1 MFHRESLSFLRYSTQ
16 FLRRMLSIFMA
27 AVMLNL
33 VFGVERSFASPVRI
47 KDIVDYEGVRDNQ
60 LVGYGLVVGLN
71 GTGDRLTNT
80 LFTRE
85 TLIGMLNRLGVNI
98 RDKAIQ
104 LQTHNAA
111 AVMVTATL
119 PPFSH
124 GGSRIDVTVS
134 AVGDAQSLTGGTLI
148 VTPLQAAD
156 GEVYAV
162 AQGSLVTNAFSAR
175 GAAAAV
181 TRNVPTS
188 GHIANGAVV
197 EREVPVLLGS
207 SGVIHLALKNPNFTT
222 ATRIAAVINRHLGKG
237 AAKVDDPRTV
247 AVNLAGRNAAQTL
260 YEIGDLTIEPDTMA
274 KVIVDEAAGTIV
286 MGDNVRIT
294 TVAIAQ
300 GNLTIQ
306 VTETPQVVQPNPM
319 GGGQTAVAPRTQ
331 INATTD
337 NGHKL
342 GILKEGP
349 TLASLVAG
357 MNALGMGPR
366 DMISVLQ
373 AIKAD
378 GALQADLEVR

>member
-1 MFHRESLSFLRYSTQ
+1 MFHRESLSFLRYSPQ

-175 GAAAAV
+175 G
-181 TRNVPTS
+181 
-188 GHIANGAVV
+188 
-197 EREVPVLLGS
+197 
-207 SGVIHLALKNPNFTT
+207 
-222 ATRIAAVINRHLGKG
+222 
-237 AAKVDDPRTV
+237 
-247 AVNLAGRNAAQTL
+247 
-260 YEIGDLTIEPDTMA
+260 
-274 KVIVDEAAGTIV
+274 
-286 MGDNVRIT
+286 
-294 TVAIAQ
+294 
-300 GNLTIQ
+300 
-306 VTETPQVVQPNPM
+306 QP
-319 GGGQTAVAPRTQ
+319 
-331 INATTD
+331 
-337 NGHKL
+337 
-342 GILKEGP
+342 
-349 TLASLVAG
+349 
-357 MNALGMGPR
+357 
-366 DMISVLQ
+366 LQ
-373 AIKAD
+373 
-378 GALQADLEVR
+378 